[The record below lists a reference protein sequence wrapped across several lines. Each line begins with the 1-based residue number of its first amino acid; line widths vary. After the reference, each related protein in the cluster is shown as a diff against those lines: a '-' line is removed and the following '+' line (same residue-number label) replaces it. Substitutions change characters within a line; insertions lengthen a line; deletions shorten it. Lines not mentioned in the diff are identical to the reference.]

1 MNPSTIPA
9 DVIFQLNLVP
19 FAFLA
24 ILLICLKPAKLKT
37 IHEDYLSLQTTK
49 NLQGFSMLFIMFHH
63 LVQLISSY
71 GWFNIGFITVFNN
84 LGLIFTGIFF
94 FCSGFGLITSLEQ
107 KENYLKTFLIRRL
120 PAIIIP
126 FYTANTL
133 YIYIV
138 RYLWKS
144 TRWPALRAH
153 ALEYPAQI
161 FSGWKLY
168 NNHLWFP
175 IEICFIYLGF
185 FIIFSIL
192 KGKKVRP
199 IAMAVMSL
207 YVVGL
212 IVFSISRGRDF
223 IELDDS
229 WFYGHWWYTSTLLFI
244 VGMYYAYYKAGITRF
259 FARCYYIALPVV
271 AAGTIG
277 SIYLSSY
284 LDYKFGYTPD
294 RSIKI
299 LWKESTISMLGAN
312 LMAFMFALFMLL
324 LSMKLKFNNI
334 ILRFLGTISF
344 ELYMTHNI
352 VLYYFF
358 NKCESEVNIQLI
370 IYVYVA
376 SVVLATAVH
385 YFNALILWAFRR
397 LTNMLIKGKQATAS
411 V

>member
-1 MNPSTIPA
+1 MNPSTIP
-9 DVIFQLNLVP
+9 VEQLRLMNIVP

-24 ILLICLKPAKLKT
+24 IFLLFVRPAKMKT
-37 IHEDYLSLQTTK
+37 IHEDYLSLQATK
-49 NLQGFSMLFIMFHH
+49 NLQGFSMLFIVFHH

-107 KENYLKTFLIRRL
+107 KENYLRTFLYRRL

-133 YIYIV
+133 YICIV

-185 FIIFSIL
+185 FIIFSVL
-192 KGKKVRP
+192 KSRKVRP
-199 IAMAVMSL
+199 VAMGLMSL

-229 WFYGHWWYTSTLLFI
+229 WFYGHWWYTSTLLFV
-244 VGMYYAYYKAGITRF
+244 VGMYYAYYKEGITRF
-259 FARCYYIALPVV
+259 FAKYYRVVLPVIT
-271 AAGTIG
+271 AGLIG
-277 SIYLSSY
+277 SMYLSSY

-299 LWKESTISMLGAN
+299 LWKESAISMLGAN
-312 LMAFMFALFMLL
+312 LEATMFALFLVV
-324 LSMKLKFNNI
+324 LSMKLKFDNI

-358 NKCESEVNIQLI
+358 NKCESEVNILLI
-370 IYVYVA
+370 VYVYVA
-376 SVVLATAVH
+376 SIVLATAVH
-385 YFNALILWAFRR
+385 YFNALILWGLRA
-397 LTNMLIKGKQATAS
+397 LTNKLDKGKKATAR